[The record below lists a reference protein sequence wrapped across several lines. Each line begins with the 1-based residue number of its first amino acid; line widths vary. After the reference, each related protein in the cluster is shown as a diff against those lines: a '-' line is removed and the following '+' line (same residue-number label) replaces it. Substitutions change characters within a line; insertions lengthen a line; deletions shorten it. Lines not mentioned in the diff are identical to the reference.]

1 MADKWTALR
10 EAFAGGGIQP
20 EQLAKFLQMG
30 GTLDHP
36 AEIMQIMQGSMG
48 LQQLQDQ
55 NKLQPLRMQ
64 LIQGMSDQMG
74 QPMQNPYMNTPTA
87 LPNLPGMG
95 QGGMGSTP
103 AGPSGMAMPDFSNLR
118 SALAGTFGGGGA
130 GGGGD
135 AGGGDAFS
143 FGDPYVPDVN
153 PDEKPDDQKP
163 RDEYEDDQEEDEYD
177 RDGNL
182 ILK

>member
-10 EAFAGGGIQP
+10 EAFASGGIQP
-20 EQLAKFLQMG
+20 EQLAEFLKQG

-74 QPMQNPYMNTPTA
+74 QPMQNPYVKTPTA

-103 AGPSGMAMPDFSNLR
+103 AGPSGMGMPDFSNLR
-118 SALAGTFGGGGA
+118 SSLMGTFNPGGDTGG

-135 AGGGDAFS
+135 TF
-143 FGDPYVPDVN
+143 VPDTD
-153 PDEKPDDQKP
+153 PFGEKPPDIEDEDPDD
-163 RDEYEDDQEEDEYD
+163 EEDGEFD
-177 RDGNL
+177 EFGNRL
-182 ILK
+182 EQ